1 MLRAAAIQHA
11 KVPVMPIE
19 SVVGLD
25 HIVVV
30 VRDLDAA
37 AASWRKL
44 GFTVSPRGL
53 HSAHMGT
60 ANHTLMLGEDYLEL
74 MGVVAPTERNAT
86 TRALL
91 EKREGIERAAFTTT
105 DAARGVA
112 AVRARGLTNA
122 LGPTDFSRPVD
133 LADGTQT
140 EARFSTF
147 QWPLDERP
155 GGLRIFA
162 CQHFTRDAVWL
173 PELTAHANGARRID
187 HIEILCADP
196 AAAAQHMSRL
206 IDMPVT
212 GGEDGAA
219 RVESGANRGAFV
231 FVDRAQLQSRHAG
244 VPLDGLPDEGAV
256 VLSLRVEDADKT
268 AAALAGAGITTSPGV
283 VKVPP
288 ARANGVLIEF
298 AEG

>member
-1 MLRAAAIQHA
+1 MA
-11 KVPVMPIE
+11 IE

-25 HIVVV
+25 HVVVV
-30 VRDLDAA
+30 VRDLAA
-37 AASWRKL
+37 AAAGWKRL

-74 MGVVAPTERNAT
+74 MGVVAATERNAP

-105 DAARGVA
+105 DAAKGVA
-112 AVRARGLTNA
+112 ALRARGLSQSI
-122 LGPTDFSRPVD
+122 GPTDFSRPVD
-133 LADGTQT
+133 LADGTKT

-162 CQHFTRDAVWL
+162 CQHFTRAAVWL
-173 PELTAHANGARRID
+173 PELTTHANGAQAIR
-187 HIEILCADP
+187 HVEMLSADP
-196 AAAAQHMSRL
+196 AGAAAHMGRL
-206 IDMPVT
+206 IDMPVST
-212 GGEDGAA
+212 DADGAA
-219 RVESGANRGAFV
+219 RVETGAGRGAFV
-231 FVDRAQLQSRHAG
+231 FVDQARLKARHPG
-244 VPLDGLPDEGAV
+244 VALEGLPDEGAV
-256 VLSLRVEDADKT
+256 VLSLRVKGAAKT
-268 AAALAGAGITTSPGV
+268 AAALGGAGIKSGPDA

-288 ARANGVLIEF
+288 SKANGVLIEF
-298 AEG
+298 VEG

>member
-1 MLRAAAIQHA
+1 MA
-11 KVPVMPIE
+11 IE

-25 HIVVV
+25 HVVIV

-37 AASWRKL
+37 ALKWQKL
-44 GFTVSPRGL
+44 GFTLSPRGL

-60 ANHTLMLGEDYLEL
+60 ANHTLMLGSDYLEL

-91 EKREGIERAAFTTT
+91 EKREGIERAAFTTL
-105 DAARGVA
+105 DAAAGVA
-112 AVRARGLTNA
+112 ALRARGLTNA
-122 LGPTDFSRPVD
+122 IGPTDFSRPVVR
-133 LADGTQT
+133 ADGQQT
-140 EARFSTF
+140 EAVFATF

-173 PELTAHANGARRID
+173 PELQTHANGAHRID
-187 HIEILCADP
+187 HLELLSADP
-196 AAAAQHMSRL
+196 KAAAAHMSRMT
-206 IDMPVT
+206 DMPVT
-212 GGEDGAA
+212 TDGDGAP
-219 RVESGANRGAFV
+219 RVESGAGRGAFV
-231 FVDRAQLQSRHAG
+231 FIDRTQLLMRHPGIA
-244 VPLDGLPDEGAV
+244 LDGLPDEGAV
-256 VLSLRVEDADKT
+256 VLSLRVEDAEKT
-268 AAALAGAGITTSPGV
+268 GAALAEAGIATAPGV

-288 ARANGVLIEF
+288 MLANGVLVEF